1 MWMVN
6 MRGNTYSRNHTT
18 LDTCSKCPEFW
29 DYCWH
34 EGGTQDFA
42 AVIDYML
49 EKTEQEKVF
58 FVGHSMGTTQYL
70 VSQLHQVM
78 DSIGVCYHGG
88 PQFKSQ
94 QGREI

>member
-1 MWMVN
+1 MVN

-70 VSQLHQVM
+70 VSQLHQV
-78 DSIGVCYHGG
+78 IIA
-88 PQFKSQ
+88 QW
-94 QGREI
+94 